1 MLTHV
6 ERFVLEYADQR
17 RKEGNAD
24 FEDLLIRS
32 RDLVRDN
39 PLVREHFRR
48 RSTHVLVDEFQDTDP
63 IQAELIAW
71 ISAPPGADGDWRDVV
86 PEPGS
91 LFVVGDPKQSIY
103 RFRGADIAAYD
114 AVKRGPLAGRLERL
128 EQNFRSTES
137 VLGWV
142 NELFDRVFVEQPGIQ
157 PANTHLIARDTT
169 IDRRARPLGDR
180 GRAFAGRVGQDGQ
193 VHGGDARGG
202 VLAAGAHDL
211 ACRGGGAVAGSRSP
225 G

>member
-1 MLTHV
+1 M
-6 ERFVLEYADQR
+6 
-17 RKEGNAD
+17 
-24 FEDLLIRS
+24 
-32 RDLVRDN
+32 
-39 PLVREHFRR
+39 REHFRR
-48 RSTHVLVDEFQDTDP
+48 RSTHILVDEFQDTDP

-71 ISAPPGADGDWRDVV
+71 ISAPPGAEGDWREVV

-142 NELFDRVFVEQPGIQ
+142 NELFDRVFEEQPGIQ
-157 PANTHLIARDTT
+157 PANTHLVARDTT
-169 IDRRARPLGDR
+169 IDAELDRSAIVVVHSLGEW
-180 GRAFAGRVGQDGQ
+180 AKDGQ
-193 VHGGDARGG
+193 VRSRRCARRSPRCSRARSGAPWRRSSGRFATAGPMTQCGRRGG
-202 VLAAGAHDL
+202 AMW
-211 ACRGGGAVAGSRSP
+211 RS
-225 G
+225 